1 MSYVNKLK
9 RNPVVHF
16 IFKVKGNVSQLEFDA
31 LYTDLTKSKRKFNL
45 AFYDI
50 QSLNYM
56 NSF

>member
-1 MSYVNKLK
+1 MSYINKLK

-16 IFKVKGNVSQLEFDA
+16 IFKVKVNVSQLEFDA

-45 AFYDI
+45 VFYDI

-56 NSF
+56 NGF

>member
-31 LYTDLTKSKRKFNL
+31 LYTDLTKSKMKFNL

-50 QSLNYM
+50 
-56 NSF
+56 